1 MVALMDLHIP
11 HGGQPSQ
18 VSQSLRSHIP
28 SFNLSMR
35 WRSDMLPD
43 RIFVRMIVSFRL
55 IRASVVCISLLW
67 FEC

>member
-1 MVALMDLHIP
+1 MIAPLDLHMA
-11 HGGQPSQ
+11 HGGQASH

-43 RIFVRMIVSFRL
+43 RIFVRMLVLFRL
-55 IRASVVCISLLW
+55 IRASIVYL
-67 FEC
+67 F